1 MQIQPQLDTRIT
13 MSIPVEIYRVTVFV
27 IVAIITSRIAIYI
40 GRVVVI
46 FIIIMV
52 MIIVA
57 MVM

>member
-1 MQIQPQLDTRIT
+1 
-13 MSIPVEIYRVTVFV
+13 MSIPVEIHRVTVFV

-40 GRVVVI
+40 GREVVI